1 MINLKQDIHQG
12 YMMPTLDDS
21 HKWITTTHDNLI
33 AAGLIQTLDT
43 GQYTSLT
50 GATATTHGQFIG
62 YRIYELNDSYSATV
76 PVYIRF
82 DFNIWN
88 ASSGGVFRFGV
99 IAVTVG
105 FATNGLGVISNSQL
119 KKVLKTF
126 STNTSSTP
134 TLNPNTRTISIK
146 GDDFLFHGNELC
158 TGYQSVYNIYDAG
171 FFAVLRSKTNGV
183 VDPSRITFIYPLAT
197 PGSGNSSSLRYTQL
211 VKNSGVSNEN
221 YNLFRIPRIRNQQGL
236 LVASEA
242 DISENALLET
252 TDRLICFR
260 ATSDDTPWVT
270 HKLSIDGLTEKS
282 YLHLPLSFT
291 TTAITPVSVE
301 KLFLCAVT
309 DLAEIGVGAIGVLI
323 SE

>member
-1 MINLKQDIHQG
+1 MIKFEQNIHQG
-12 YMMPTLDDS
+12 YVMNTLDDT

-33 AAGLIQTLDT
+33 AAGLIQTSVT
-43 GQYTSLT
+43 GQYVSST
-50 GATATTHGQFIG
+50 GTTVTTAGQLIG
-62 YRIYELNDSYSATV
+62 YRVYELNDSYSSTV

-82 DFNIWN
+82 DFHVLA
-88 ASSGGVFRFGV
+88 ASTSVTYRFGRLT
-99 IAVTVG
+99 ITVG
-105 FATNGLGVISNSQL
+105 FDVSGSGVISNSQVSKAL
-119 KKVLKTF
+119 KQF
-126 STNTSSTP
+126 AISNGSTP
-134 TLNPNTRTISIK
+134 ILNPNTRTLTIK
-146 GDDFLFHGNELC
+146 GDEFVFHGNELC
-158 TGYQSVYNIYDAG
+158 AGYQSVYNIYDAG

-183 VDPSRITFIYPLAT
+183 VDPSRITFMYPLAT
-197 PGSGNSSSLRYTQL
+197 AGSGNSSGLRYTQL

-270 HKLSIDGLTEKS
+270 HKLSVDGLTEKS